1 MEHVILLDA
10 QGASCGIQEKYAAH
24 HTDTP
29 LHLAFSCWL
38 FNDRHQ
44 LLLTRRALSKKA
56 WPGVWTNS
64 VCGHPQLGESFEQA
78 IERRCQYEIGVSVEA
93 IAPVFPEFSYRET
106 DSSGIVENER
116 CPVYAAR
123 QASDII
129 LNDDEVMDYRW
140 IGTDDLERAISAAPF
155 LFSPWMVRQFNHLP
169 ARRRLIQFADAQ
181 TVAFADGRCD
191 PAPARAC

>member
-10 QGASCGIQEKYAAH
+10 QGQPCGTQEKYAAH
-24 HTDTP
+24 HEQTP

-44 LLLTRRALSKKA
+44 FLLTRRSLTKKA

-64 VCGHPQLGESFEQA
+64 VCGHPQSGESFEEA
-78 IERRCQYEIGVSVEA
+78 IVRRCKFEVGVTAADVT
-93 IAPVFPEFSYRET
+93 PVFPEFSYREA

-123 QASDII
+123 QASEVI
-129 LNDDEVMDYRW
+129 LNPEEVMDYRW
-140 IGTDDLERAISAAPF
+140 ISLSDLAQALDAAPF
-155 LFSPWMVRQFNHLP
+155 MFSPWMQRQFSHLP
-169 ARRRLIQFADAQ
+169 ARRLLTQFA
-181 TVAFADGRCD
+181 
-191 PAPARAC
+191 

>member
-10 QGASCGIQEKYAAH
+10 QGQPCGTQEKYAAH
-24 HTDTP
+24 HEETP

-44 LLLTRRALSKKA
+44 FLLTRRSLTKKA

-64 VCGHPQLGESFEQA
+64 VCGHPQSGESFEEA
-78 IERRCQYEIGVSVEA
+78 IVRRCKFEVGVTAADVT
-93 IAPVFPEFSYRET
+93 PVFPEFSYREA

-123 QASDII
+123 QASEVI
-129 LNDDEVMDYRW
+129 LNPEEVMDYRW
-140 IGTDDLERAISAAPF
+140 ISLNDLAQALDAAPF
-155 LFSPWMVRQFNHLP
+155 LFSPWMQRQFSHLP
-169 ARRRLIQFADAQ
+169 ARRLLTQFA
-181 TVAFADGRCD
+181 
-191 PAPARAC
+191 